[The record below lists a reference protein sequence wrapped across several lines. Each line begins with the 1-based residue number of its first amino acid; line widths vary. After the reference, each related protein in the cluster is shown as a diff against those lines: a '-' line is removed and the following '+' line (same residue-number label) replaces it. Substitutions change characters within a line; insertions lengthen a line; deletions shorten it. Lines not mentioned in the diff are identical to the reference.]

1 MTISLIDYWRE
12 ITIAVGGCATFFAG
26 LKSSK
31 LLEKTQKI
39 NAIDA
44 MQKTYDVFLQ
54 HYKTQMNELLDRMAE
69 IELRNAVLMEEAESW
84 KKRYEDLEL
93 KYRKLEDKLKDYEK
107 KNKLFILNGQ
117 SNENNK
123 NRN

>member
-1 MTISLIDYWRE
+1 MTISLIEYWRE
-12 ITIAVGGCATFFAG
+12 ISITVGGIITFLAG
-26 LKSSK
+26 QKTSKIMEKS
-31 LLEKTQKI
+31 QKI

-44 MQKTYDVFLQ
+44 MQKTYDVFLH